1 MKNSKP
7 IRFFGEIRLMPDGSF
22 KVASVQKLVSVNQYK
37 RRWEQV
43 PSREFA
49 RALNRGNLI
58 IN

>member
-7 IRFFGEIRLMPDGSF
+7 IRFFGEIQQLSDGTF

-49 RALNRGNLI
+49 RALNRGQLI